1 MKKRTIVGK
10 LRDQLEREV
19 QAADLK
25 VVGGGKLTITNGGGG
40 HVYVVGDL
48 AY

>member
-1 MKKRTIVGK
+1 VKKRTIVGK
-10 LRDQLEREV
+10 LRDQLEEQV
-19 QAADLK
+19 KAADLR
-25 VVGGGKLTITNGGGG
+25 VVGGGRLTITNGGGG